1 MWPGR
6 NGGRTAAETA
16 GIPVDADA
24 TPGKPIIG
32 LCGGIGAGKSHVA
45 AILAELGCCVIDS
58 DRLSHAILARPEV
71 LAELERWWG
80 PGVRR
85 PDGTP
90 DRRRIGEIVFAD
102 GAEKQRLES
111 LLYPLI
117 AKERGAII
125 AHEQTNS
132 AVKAI
137 VIDSPLLFESNL
149 DRLCDVVIY
158 VDAEASRRRERLR
171 VSRGWTDAEVE
182 RRERWQLSADE
193 KRRRADFVV
202 DNNGSPGAVRPQVAD
217 ILERIV
223 RGTQRRA

>member
-6 NGGRTAAETA
+6 FGGQSVAATA
-16 GIPVDADA
+16 GSPVDPGA
-24 TPGKPIIG
+24 TSRKPIIG

-45 AILAELGCCVIDS
+45 AILAELGCRVIDS
-58 DRLSHAILARPEV
+58 DRLSHAILSRPEV
-71 LAELERWWG
+71 LTELVAWWG
-80 PGVRR
+80 PDVRR
-85 PDGTP
+85 ADGTP

-102 GAEKQRLES
+102 GAEKRRLES

-117 AKERGAII
+117 ARERAAII
-125 AHEQTNS
+125 ADEQTNS

-149 DRLCDVVIY
+149 DRSCDVVVF

-171 VSRGWTDAEVE
+171 VNRGWTDAEVE

-202 DNNGSPGAVRPQVAD
+202 DNNGSPGAVRPQLAD
-217 ILERIV
+217 ILEAIV
-223 RGTQRRA
+223 RRWQRRA